1 MSGQLILVFSCPCLQ
16 RLGPMEDRT
25 CLQCARP
32 LFSQSRD
39 VAFERACCRAP
50 FHKHCIGSAEMER
63 CPSCQKRYAGYTDP
77 PFLWI
82 PVRQPEPPAE
92 VVVIDDSD
100 DGDSE
105 WEPSAKRQKVG
116 QSSSCVICLEQ
127 GTFEDQLM
135 TTDCC
140 KQSAHVPCLRRY
152 YELPVACRTK
162 QDRDER
168 VEKLGL
174 PDCFVCRGE
183 RGSRPLTW
191 NILTAILPR
200 VDGLL
205 PSSYNANLDM
215 MKFKRML
222 RRLVDNWLKPWK
234 YMLLLDAGRVA
245 VRFADGSEK
254 SNRLPRTYMVTAN
267 KARTTIKEALVRMVP
282 EWAGVPI
289 GDFEFTDRTCREF
302 RLAEVTEIVIVL
314 TLSHYRK
321 EAIRS
326 TRQNARPFELE
337 YLNRKLSTWVC
348 YGHYFDFDIASEP
361 EITARACYHHY
372 VDAHR
377 L

>member
-1 MSGQLILVFSCPCLQ
+1 
-16 RLGPMEDRT
+16 MEDRT

-32 LFSQSRD
+32 LSLQRKD
-39 VAFERACCRAP
+39 VAFERGCCRVP
-50 FHKHCIGSAEMER
+50 FHRHCIGNAEMER
-63 CPSCQKRYAGYTDP
+63 CPSCQKCADLTES

-82 PVRQPEPPAE
+82 PVRHPEPPAE

-100 DGDSE
+100 DSDSDH
-105 WEPSAKRQKVG
+105 EPSAKSQKVD

-127 GTFEDQLM
+127 GRLEDRLM

-140 KQSAHVPCLRRY
+140 KQSVHVPCLRRY

-162 QDRDER
+162 KDRDER

-191 NILTAILPR
+191 KILRAILPR

-215 MKFKRML
+215 MKFQGML
-222 RRLVDNWLKPWK
+222 RRQVDNWLKPWK
-234 YMLLLDAGRVA
+234 YMLVLDDGRVA

-254 SNRLPRTYMVTAN
+254 SNHIPRTHMVSAN
-267 KARTTIKEALVRMVP
+267 RARTSIQEALVRMLP
-282 EWAGVPI
+282 EWAGLPV
-289 GDFEFTDRTCREF
+289 GHLEFTDRTCREF
-302 RLAEVTEIVIVL
+302 RLNEVTEIAIIL

-348 YGHYFDFDIASEP
+348 YGHYFNFDIASDA
-361 EITARACYHHY
+361 EITARAWCHHY
-372 VDAHR
+372 VDPHR
-377 L
+377 S